1 MKALKGNIEK
11 FTEEA
16 VSKRLGKNEKVTP
29 LGESGESGENP
40 HEYKKNDG
48 ANKGRKGRNSPIE
61 AYNQPV
67 YPINALDSLAE
78 VCTYMC
84 NEMQLPAETAGQSLL
99 GAASLLTQ
107 GIYDVETLA
116 GVKPLSLN
124 LLSMLDS
131 GDGKSTAD
139 GVALRKISE
148 ADRKNHESFQDSMV
162 TWCGLSKKEKESEPQ
177 PVAPY
182 RLMKSGTI
190 QGIVRSFKEG
200 VSSQGSFT
208 AEAASMLAG
217 WGMTAEQK
225 RNTLAGLNDLWDG
238 APVSIVKQGEGRTQL
253 YDNRFCCHWMIQP
266 SAARES
272 LHDELLSTI
281 GTWPRFLVAWPM
293 PMKPRAYKEF
303 DPESSSAVTTYWKA
317 CGDLLNSQDNERR
330 ILRLSDKARV
340 LLIKFWEAMEQ
351 SRDPDSKYH
360 GLKAFCVRGSEQ
372 VCRIAGVLA
381 AFKNHQNK
389 NAEFYVVDADVKNG
403 IALFRY
409 SLETWLGIFGK
420 REDAEHQLWA
430 NDLHVWMLKQKD
442 QEASETSMLRL
453 AIPKYLRS
461 RYKRDVALEILRG
474 QGKVKQVVD
483 TLPNGLMHLSR
494 NVWKAVYDDRGR

>member
-11 FTEEA
+11 ITEKVLQEYT
-16 VSKRLGKNEKVTP
+16 GENEKVIP
-29 LGESGESGENP
+29 LGERGESGENP

-78 VCTYMC
+78 VCTYMHD
-84 NEMQLPAETAGQSLL
+84 EMQLPAETAGQSLL

-162 TWCGLSKKEKESEPQ
+162 IWCGLSKKEKESEPQ

-208 AEAASMLAG
+208 AEAAAMLSG
-217 WGMTAEQK
+217 WSMTAEQK

-238 APVSIVKQGEGRTQL
+238 APVSIVRQGDGRTQL
-253 YDNRFCCHWMIQP
+253 YNNRFCCHWMIQP

-281 GTWPRFLVAWPM
+281 GTWPRFLIAWPM
-293 PMKPRAYKEF
+293 PMRPRTYKKF
-303 DPESSSAVTTYWKA
+303 DPENSREVTAYWQVCEELLSSQES
-317 CGDLLNSQDNERR
+317 GRR
-330 ILRLSDKARV
+330 ILKLSDDARA
-340 LLIKFWEAMEQ
+340 LLIRFWEEMEE
-351 SRDPDSKYH
+351 SRNPDSKYH

-372 VCRIAGVLA
+372 VCRVAGVLA

-389 NAEFYVVDADVKNG
+389 NAEFNVTDTEIENG

-409 SLETWLGIFGK
+409 SLETWLGIFGR
-420 REDAEHQLWA
+420 REDVEHQSWA
-430 NDLHVWMLKQKD
+430 NDLHAWMLKQKD
-442 QEASETSMLRL
+442 QEASENSMLRL
-453 AIPKYLRS
+453 STPKYLRS
-461 RYKRDVALEILRG
+461 KYKRDVALEILRG

-483 TLPNGLMHLSR
+483 TLPNGVMRLSP
-494 NVWKAVYDDRGR
+494 NVWKAIFDE